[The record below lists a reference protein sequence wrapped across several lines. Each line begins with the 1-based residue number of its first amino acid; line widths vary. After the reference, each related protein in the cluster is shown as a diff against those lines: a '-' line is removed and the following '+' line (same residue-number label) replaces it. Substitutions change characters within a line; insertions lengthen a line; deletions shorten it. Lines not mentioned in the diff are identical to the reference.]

1 MKHLATIISLT
12 LIALGSFV
20 ATAAAAGAVAPETS
34 HVLDLA
40 RSVFDAVMSGSYWY
54 AAALALVLAVA
65 AGSKYGG
72 KYWKFLGSGPGKAA
86 LVLVGSFAG
95 AFATTLAAGASP
107 SAAMAW
113 MAIQVALGAAGGY
126 SLVKSLVL
134 PLLQKAAARWPW
146 LKFLAKPLEWI
157 TGRDPAE
164 EARAAG
170 DAAVAE
176 NPPTGIA
183 GIVGEPK
190 DIP

>member
-12 LIALGSFV
+12 LIFWGSFI
-20 ATAAAAGAVAPETS
+20 ATAAATGAVSPETS

-40 RSVFDAVMSGSYWY
+40 RSVFDAVMGGNYWY

-72 KYWKFLGSGPGKAA
+72 KYWKFLASGSGKAA
-86 LVLVGSFAG
+86 LVIVGSFGG
-95 AFATTLAAGASP
+95 AMVTALAATTAP

-113 MAIQVALGAAGGY
+113 VALKVALGAAGGY

-170 DAAVAE
+170 DAAVAD

-183 GIVGEPK
+183 GVVGEPK
-190 DIP
+190 DLP